1 MNRLAIDRD
10 IRPLS
15 EFRSKVAAFIQQ
27 VHKTRRP
34 LVITQHGK
42 SAAVVLDVT
51 EYEALL
57 DRAELLED
65 LKTAEVQLAK
75 GKGVEHA
82 DAKKRI
88 IEKLGK

>member
-1 MNRLAIDRD
+1 MQRVSLEKD

-15 EFRSKVAAFIQQ
+15 EFRSKVAAFINQ
-27 VHKTRRP
+27 VHKTKRP
-34 LVITQHGK
+34 LVITQRGK

-65 LKTAEVQLAK
+65 IQTAENQFAK
-75 GKGVEHA
+75 GKGIEHSLA
-82 DAKKRI
+82 RKRAL
-88 IEKLGK
+88 EKLQR